1 MKEVILNEQTKIYIC
16 KIEDYNSEELK
27 KQVKLNLNISYGLE
41 SDSNKLSGLQSLLLI
56 DSNEI
61 STIKEKCVNYLNL
74 INDNIE
80 NGLCF
85 TRNWFYMSNSNTKN
99 TFFHEHTKNKEIP
112 SLDIEWTYTFY
123 IQIPNNLQGTE
134 GHLVFKTDDGKIH
147 SILPEEG
154 DLIIFPSHLLHMPE
168 LAPNSTNER
177 IVLGGVY
184 TKLDINKIY
193 TKSNKTIL

>member
-1 MKEVILNEQTKIYIC
+1 MKEIALNEYTKIYIC

-27 KQVKLNLNISYGLE
+27 KQVKLNLNFSQATE
-41 SDSNKLSGLQSLLLI
+41 STSNKLSGTQSLLI
-56 DSNEI
+56 IESIEI
-61 STIKEKCVNYLNL
+61 SSLKQKCLNFL
-74 INDNIE
+74 NSISNNKD
-80 NGLCF
+80 GLCF
-85 TRNWFYMSNSNTKN
+85 TRNWFYINDCNTKES
-99 TFFHEHTKNKEIP
+99 FFHEHTKNKEIS
-112 SLDIEWTYTFY
+112 SLKIDWTYTFY
-123 IQIPNNLQGTE
+123 IQMPNNLQGTE
-134 GHLVFKTDDGKIH
+134 GQLTFKMNDGKIY